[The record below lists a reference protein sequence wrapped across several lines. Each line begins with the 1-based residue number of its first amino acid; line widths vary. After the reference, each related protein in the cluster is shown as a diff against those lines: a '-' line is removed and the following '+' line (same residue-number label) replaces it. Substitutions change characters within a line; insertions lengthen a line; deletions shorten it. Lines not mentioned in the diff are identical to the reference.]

1 MQEIH
6 IDEKTAG
13 GRLDKVMI
21 KYLDKAMPSFTYKM
35 LRKKNI
41 VLNDKKAAGSEILQK
56 GDIIKLYLADDTIA
70 KFHSERQNETRKTP
84 TSFGKKR
91 NGYTFAEMII
101 YEDDNILAFNK
112 PAGLL
117 SQKSEPSDISVNEM
131 VVKHIGKTDLFTPG
145 ISNRLDRNTSGLM
158 IAGKNPA
165 AVRIINRAIKD
176 RFTTKLYICI
186 VQGRMT
192 KDSTIEGYLIKN
204 PVTNKVS
211 VHGLRSD
218 AKEIALH
225 PANEE
230 KSSYIKTKYRVLD
243 ANDNATLLLVDLIT
257 GKSHQIRA
265 HLASIGHPIIGDFKY
280 GNNEINEGFKQKYKV
295 KDQLLHAYKMKFND
309 LEGILEY
316 LNGKEITAPLPNIF
330 NTVMKGEKLC
340 LHGSQEA

>member
-13 GRLDKVMI
+13 GRLDKVLI
-21 KYLDKAMPSFTYKM
+21 KYFDRAMPSFVYKM

-41 VLNDKKAAGSEILQK
+41 VLNDKKASGSEILTS
-56 GDIIKLYLADDTIA
+56 GDILKLYLADDTIA
-70 KFHSERQNETRKTP
+70 KFHSERQNRSKKSDNYTGRHRGGY
-84 TSFGKKR
+84 SFEK
-91 NGYTFAEMII
+91 MII
-101 YEDDNILAFNK
+101 WEDDNILAFNK

-131 VVKHIGKTDLFTPG
+131 VVKYIGKTDLFTPG

-165 AVRIINRAIKD
+165 AVRSINQAIKERD
-176 RFTTKLYICI
+176 TTKLYICI
-186 VQGRMT
+186 VKGRISEN
-192 KDSTIEGYLIKN
+192 STIEGYLIKN

-211 VHGLRSD
+211 VHELRPD
-218 AKEIALH
+218 AGKSSAH
-225 PANEE
+225 AANEE
-230 KSSYIKTKYRVLD
+230 KSSYIKTKYTILD
-243 ANDNATLLLVDLIT
+243 ANDEETLLLVDLIT

-280 GNNEINEGFKQKYKV
+280 GDNNINDLFKKKYKV
-295 KDQLLHAYKMKFND
+295 KDQLLHAYKMQFSH

-316 LNGKEITAPLPNIF
+316 LNGKEITAPLPDIF

>member
-6 IDEKTAG
+6 IDDKTAG
-13 GRLDKVMI
+13 ARLDKVVI

-41 VLNDKKAAGSEILQK
+41 VLNDKKAAGSELLK
-56 GDIIKLYLADDTIA
+56 NGDVIKLYLADDTIA
-70 KFHSERQNETRKTP
+70 KFHSERRNDEQKVKAHA
-84 TSFGKKR
+84 GKSK
-91 NGYTFAEMII
+91 NGYSFAKMII

-131 VVKHIGKTDLFTPG
+131 VVKYIGKTDLFTPG

-165 AVRIINRAIKD
+165 AVRSINLAIKE
-176 RFTTKLYICI
+176 RNTTKLYICI
-186 VQGRMT
+186 VKGRISE
-192 KDSTIEGYLIKN
+192 DSTIEGYLIKN

-211 VHGLRSD
+211 VHGLMSD
-218 AKEIALH
+218 VNEHASH
-225 PANEE
+225 SANEG
-230 KSSYIKTKYRVLD
+230 KSSYIKTRYTVLD
-243 ANDNATLLLVDLIT
+243 AKDDVTLLLVDLIT
-257 GKSHQIRA
+257 GKPHQIRA
-265 HLASIGHPIIGDFKY
+265 HLASVGHPIIGDFKY
-280 GNNEINEGFKQKYKV
+280 GNNEINEVFKQKYKV
-295 KDQLLHAYKMKFND
+295 KDQLLHAYKMQFDK

-316 LNGKEITAPLPNIF
+316 LNGREITAPLPNIF
-330 NTVMKGEKLC
+330 NIVMKGEQLC

>member
-41 VLNDKKAAGSEILQK
+41 VLNDKKAAGSEILHK

-70 KFHSERQNETRKTP
+70 KFHSERQNEARKTYTP
-84 TSFGKKR
+84 SGKSR
-91 NGYTFAEMII
+91 NGYSFAEMII

-165 AVRIINRAIKD
+165 AVRIINQAIKE
-176 RFTTKLYICI
+176 RYTTKLYLCV
-186 VQGRMT
+186 VQGRISEN
-192 KDSTIEGYLIKN
+192 STIEGYLIKN

-211 VHGLRSD
+211 VHDLKPD
-218 AKEIALH
+218 VKEKSSHSAD
-225 PANEE
+225 NE
-230 KSSYIKTKYRVLD
+230 KSSYIKTRYTVLD

-280 GNNEINEGFKQKYKV
+280 GNNKINEAIKQKYKV
-295 KDQLLHAYKMKFND
+295 RDQLLHAYKMKFD
-309 LEGILEY
+309 HLEGILEY
-316 LNGKEITAPLPNIF
+316 LNDKEITAPLPNIF
-330 NTVMKGEKLC
+330 NIVMKGEKLC
-340 LHGSQEA
+340 LHGSQEG